1 MKLLLAEDD
10 IDFGNILSQYLSMS
24 GFEVTLA
31 RNGREAWDIFHD
43 APPDICVLDIM
54 MPEMDGFTL
63 AEKMRAKEP
72 GIPFIFLTAKS
83 LREDMI
89 KGLKLGADDYITK
102 PFDPEMLLL
111 RINNILRRIYTV
123 VQDEYHISHSTLKY
137 NALELITPS
146 GKEKLTLREA
156 QLLRHLI
163 MNRNKTLTR
172 EQILT
177 EIWGEDD
184 YFLGRSMDV
193 FISRLR
199 KYLSP
204 DRGISLRTLRGM
216 GFILEETRQE
226 SKPVLP
232 LRLRLVVPRLADWN
246 LSHVVTTRC
255 PPPRGSE
262 NLSGSHDS
270 LSSASRMR
278 NSVRLTS

>member
-31 RNGREAWDIFHD
+31 RNGRESWDRFHD
-43 APPDICVLDIM
+43 ARPDICILDIM

-63 AEKMRAKEP
+63 AGKLREEEP

-111 RINNILRRIYTV
+111 RVNNILRRVYTV
-123 VQDEYHISHSTLKY
+123 ADDEYHISHTTLKY

-156 QLLRHLI
+156 QLLRHLM
-163 MNRNKTLTR
+163 MNRNKGLTR

-204 DRGISLRTLRGM
+204 DHGISLRTLRGM
-216 GFILEETRQE
+216 GFILEETRQ
-226 SKPVLP
+226 
-232 LRLRLVVPRLADWN
+232 
-246 LSHVVTTRC
+246 
-255 PPPRGSE
+255 
-262 NLSGSHDS
+262 
-270 LSSASRMR
+270 
-278 NSVRLTS
+278 

>member
-31 RNGREAWDIFHD
+31 RNGRESWDRFHD
-43 APPDICVLDIM
+43 ARPDICILDIM

-63 AEKMRAKEP
+63 AGKLREEEP

-102 PFDPEMLLL
+102 PFDPKMLLL
-111 RINNILRRIYTV
+111 RVNNILRRVYTV
-123 VQDEYHISHSTLKY
+123 AEDDYHISHTTLKY

-156 QLLRHLI
+156 QLLRHLM
-163 MNRNKTLTR
+163 MNRNKALTR

-199 KYLSP
+199 KYIAP
-204 DRGISLRTLRGM
+204 DHGLSLRTLRGM
-216 GFILEETRQE
+216 GFILEELRQ
-226 SKPVLP
+226 
-232 LRLRLVVPRLADWN
+232 
-246 LSHVVTTRC
+246 
-255 PPPRGSE
+255 
-262 NLSGSHDS
+262 
-270 LSSASRMR
+270 
-278 NSVRLTS
+278 

>member
-1 MKLLLAEDD
+1 MRLLLAEDD
-10 IDFGNILSQYLSMS
+10 IDFGNILSQYVSLS

-31 RNGREAWDIFHD
+31 RNGREAWDLFHS
-43 APPDICVLDIM
+43 ARPDICVLDVM

-63 AEKMRAKEP
+63 AEKMRAEDP

-102 PFDPEMLLL
+102 PFDPEMLML
-111 RINNILRRIYTV
+111 RINNILRRVYSAV
-123 VQDEYHISHSTLKY
+123 EDEYAISKTTLKY
-137 NALELITPS
+137 NSLELITPE

-177 EIWGEDD
+177 EIWGQDD

-199 KYLSP
+199 KYIS
-204 DRGISLRTLRGM
+204 DDKKIDIRTVRGT
-216 GFILEETRQE
+216 GFILEEL
-226 SKPVLP
+226 KP
-232 LRLRLVVPRLADWN
+232 
-246 LSHVVTTRC
+246 
-255 PPPRGSE
+255 GE
-262 NLSGSHDS
+262 E
-270 LSSASRMR
+270 R
-278 NSVRLTS
+278 NKEDHE